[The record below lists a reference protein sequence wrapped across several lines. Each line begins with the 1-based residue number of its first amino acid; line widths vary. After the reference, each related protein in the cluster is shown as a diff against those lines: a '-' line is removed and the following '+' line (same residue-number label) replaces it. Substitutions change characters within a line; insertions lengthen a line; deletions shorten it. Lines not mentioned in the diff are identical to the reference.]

1 MTVTRSRGRSV
12 AAKISKPLDSEI
24 VVVEPATPAKNFE
37 LLNQSS
43 NTANSSPSSSSSV
56 QKCGHPELGLESIG
70 NMVSESG
77 TALRRSVRLAKKVAA
92 SDCLENVDS
101 VSGKRK
107 KVVGSSVIGEFGVR
121 GLERRDLDLE
131 LGVDMVTDKEE
142 FENGESLAKVESS
155 NDMET
160 PLLEAV
166 NSGRRK
172 RKLCSTVKS
181 LGYESGER
189 TEVESVFLS
198 LRSGKKVV
206 KREMEDRNGCA
217 GKSVEGTDNSKES
230 DIPLSGRIPE
240 EIKCTKSEASIEKN
254 ENDSPKG
261 RRYSGAEKGKGKV
274 GSVINGSVCVDLKLD
289 GVVGLSPGGA
299 HCDPVK
305 LPKSPDSEEVVEDK
319 GSIRID
325 TGVKTRGRLS
335 KEEKGK
341 LKIEVEVASSSG
353 TNTSELNI
361 QNVSDSSVSGTLH
374 ASANESLPGGSQV
387 RETDVNGN
395 DAGRVHRERFRNFAR
410 RNASRFAHFS
420 PHEEFG
426 NNAPVGGIQIPV
438 PEADNGLEDWPGPFS
453 TAIKII
459 NDGKRRGAST
469 DKSGAVELKWIPKMQ
484 ELRKSQKQVPSLQ
497 ELCLSILAKNADA
510 ITSLDFVPDV
520 LRHKICWFL
529 CDNRK
534 MDSHFLELLVHGS
547 PTEIRVRDCSWLSE
561 ELFTKTFE
569 GCNASKLTVFQF
581 DQGGACLPDYTLNA
595 TLACS
600 TNSLPAL
607 TTVSLKGAYRLSDA
621 GLNMLVSAAP
631 SLKSIDIS
639 QCPMLTSDGI
649 CSLANSLQVVLRELY
664 IDNCHGIDAMSILP
678 ALLKL
683 ENLEVLSLAGIQ
695 TVCDDFVSKLVSIHG
710 CRMKEL
716 VLADCIELTDSSIKV
731 IGDTCSKLRAIDLSN
746 LCKLTDISIGHLAN
760 GCRAIQM
767 LKFCRNAFSDEAIA
781 AYLDVRGALLNDLS
795 LNNIIQVSNHTALSL
810 ARNCRNLRSLD
821 LSWCR
826 NLTNEALGLVVDS
839 CSSLEVLKLFGCTQV
854 TNVFLDGHSNSEVKL
869 IGLKMT
875 PVFKHIDVPDFLLG
889 PLRYS
894 SVSV

>member
-12 AAKISKPLDSEI
+12 APKTSKPLDSEI

-43 NTANSSPSSSSSV
+43 NSANSSPSSSSSV
-56 QKCGHPELGLESIG
+56 QKCGHPELGLEAIG

-77 TALRRSVRLAKKVAA
+77 TAPRRSVRLAKKVAA
-92 SDCLENVDS
+92 SDCLENVDF

-107 KVVGSSVIGEFGVR
+107 KVEGSSVNGEFNER
-121 GLERRDLDLE
+121 GLETRDLDLE
-131 LGVDMVTDKEE
+131 LGVDVVIDKEE
-142 FENGESLAKVESS
+142 GLAKVESS

-160 PLLEAV
+160 PLVEAG
-166 NSGRRK
+166 NNRRRK

-181 LGYESGER
+181 LGYESRER
-189 TEVESVFLS
+189 KEVEIVFLS

-230 DIPLSGRIPE
+230 DIPLSGRVPE
-240 EIKCTKSEASIEKN
+240 EIKCTMSEASIEKH
-254 ENDSPKG
+254 ENDSPRG
-261 RRYSGAEKGKGKV
+261 RRFSGAEKGKGKV

-341 LKIEVEVASSSG
+341 LKIEVEAASSSG

-374 ASANESLPGGSQV
+374 AAANESLPGG
-387 RETDVNGN
+387 ETDVNGN

-420 PHEEFG
+420 PHGEFG
-426 NNAPVGGIQIPV
+426 NHAPVGGIQIPV
-438 PEADNGLEDWPGPFS
+438 PETDNGLEDWPGPFS

-469 DKSGAVELKWIPKMQ
+469 DKSGAVELKWIPQMQ

-529 CDNRK
+529 CDNRR
-534 MDSHFLELLVHGS
+534 MDSHFLELLVRGS

-595 TLACS
+595 TLARS

-607 TTVSLKGAYRLSDA
+607 TTLSLKGAYRLSDA
-621 GLNMLVSAAP
+621 GLNTLVSAAP

-649 CSLANSLQVVLRELY
+649 CLLANSLQLVLRELY

-695 TVCDDFVSKLVSIHG
+695 TVCDDFVSKFVSIHG

-795 LNNIIQVSNHTALSL
+795 LNNVIQVSNHTALSL

-854 TNVFLDGHSNSEVKL
+854 TNVFLDGHSNPEVKL